1 MTEQK
6 EIDLFENVL
15 NDQFS
20 LDEDN
25 TVQITNENENMNY

>member
-25 TVQITNENENMNY
+25 TVQITNEN